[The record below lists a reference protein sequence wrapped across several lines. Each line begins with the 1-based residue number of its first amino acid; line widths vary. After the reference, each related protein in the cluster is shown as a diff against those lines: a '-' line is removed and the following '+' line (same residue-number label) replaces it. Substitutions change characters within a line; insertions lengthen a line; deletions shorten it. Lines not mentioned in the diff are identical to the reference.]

1 MKRID
6 PERIK
11 SIKASIN
18 ASTNE
23 IPDDIRSLIDAPVTG
38 NFEDCVKRTKTTL
51 ESLVTTVDSLDQY
64 LDSVADAF
72 AATEAALV
80 AAIDG
85 GIYIKAPESRAERRE
100 RYIQGGK
107 DSKERHNRRKM
118 VEIAESQYK
127 DFP

>member
-38 NFEDCVKRTKTTL
+38 NFEDCVKRTKTTM

-118 VEIAESQYK
+118 VEITESQYK

>member
-38 NFEDCVKRTKTTL
+38 NFEDCVKRTKATM

-72 AATEAALV
+72 AATEAALA

-107 DSKERHNRRKM
+107 DSKECHNRRKM

>member
-38 NFEDCVKRTKTTL
+38 NFEDCVKRTKTTM

>member
-38 NFEDCVKRTKTTL
+38 NFEDCVKRTKTTM

-72 AATEAALV
+72 AATEAALA

-107 DSKERHNRRKM
+107 NSQERHNRRKM

>member
-38 NFEDCVKRTKTTL
+38 NFEDCVKRTKATM

-72 AATEAALV
+72 AATEAALA

>member
-38 NFEDCVKRTKTTL
+38 NFEDCVKRTKTTM

-85 GIYIKAPESRAERRE
+85 GIYIKAPESREERRE

>member
-1 MKRID
+1 M
-6 PERIK
+6 
-11 SIKASIN
+11 
-18 ASTNE
+18 
-23 IPDDIRSLIDAPVTG
+23 
-38 NFEDCVKRTKTTL
+38 

-72 AATEAALV
+72 AATEAALA

-107 DSKERHNRRKM
+107 NSQERHNRRKM
-118 VEIAESQYK
+118 VEIAESQYS

>member
-38 NFEDCVKRTKTTL
+38 NFEDCVKRTKTTM

-72 AATEAALV
+72 AATEAALA

>member
-38 NFEDCVKRTKTTL
+38 NFEDCVKRTKATM

-72 AATEAALV
+72 AATEAALA

-107 DSKERHNRRKM
+107 NSQERHNRRKM

>member
-38 NFEDCVKRTKTTL
+38 NFEDCVKRTKATM

-72 AATEAALV
+72 AATEAALA

-85 GIYIKAPESRAERRE
+85 GIYIKASESRAERRE
-100 RYIQGGK
+100 RHIQGGK
-107 DSKERHNRRKM
+107 NSQECHNRRKM
-118 VEIAESQYK
+118 VEIAESQYS

>member
-38 NFEDCVKRTKTTL
+38 NFEDCVKRTKATM

-72 AATEAALV
+72 AATEAAL
-80 AAIDG
+80 AATIDG

-107 DSKERHNRRKM
+107 NSQERHNRRKM
-118 VEIAESQYK
+118 VEIAESQYS

>member
-23 IPDDIRSLIDAPVTG
+23 IPADIRSLIDAPVTG
-38 NFEDCVKRTKTTL
+38 NFEDCVKRTKTTM

-85 GIYIKAPESRAERRE
+85 GIYIKAPERE

-107 DSKERHNRRKM
+107 DSQEQHSRRKM
-118 VEIAESQYK
+118 VEIAESQYS

>member
-38 NFEDCVKRTKTTL
+38 NFEDCVKRTKTTM

-64 LDSVADAF
+64 LDSVAAAF

>member
-38 NFEDCVKRTKTTL
+38 NFEDCVKRTKATM